1 MAKNDIKHNRNNV
14 VRETQ
19 TRMDQNAFEEKSI
32 GLYDI
37 DETIKYYFDEVLRL
51 QITDSGGNVTR
62 VPVTYASP
70 ENWKSYQTNDLKRD
84 ARGKIQLPILTFK
97 RDSITK
103 NRNLGNKVDAN
114 KPIYTFVDR
123 GRDPNQRYDRLSML
137 NQRQKELKYSRVLER
152 IVVPDY
158 ITVNYSCVIYTEFL
172 TQMNRIIE
180 AISYGEG
187 GYWGDKN
194 KYMVRAKVDEF
205 PSAIELNIGEDR
217 VVKSEFSLTIE
228 GHIIPKTI
236 QKQAQEGSSRVLT
249 KAKIS
254 LGESVMTGDQLNNV
268 NNVDS
273 STNNGGY

>member
-1 MAKNDIKHNRNNV
+1 MAKNDIKHNRNNAN
-14 VRETQ
+14 RAQQ
-19 TRMDQNAFEEKSI
+19 TRRDNDTNKDLSL

-37 DETIKYYFDEVLRL
+37 DETIKYYFDNVLKL
-51 QITDSGGNVTR
+51 QITDSGGNIVK

-70 ENWKSYQTNDLKRD
+70 ENWKSYQTNKLKRD
-84 ARGKIQLPILTFK
+84 SRGKIQLPILTFK

-114 KPIYTFVDR
+114 KPIYTFVER
-123 GRDPNQRYDRLSML
+123 GKDPNQRTDRLSIKPG
-137 NQRQKELKYSRVLER
+137 RQQNTKYSKVLEK
-152 IVVPDY
+152 IIVPDY

-187 GYWGDKN
+187 GYWGDKS

-217 VVKSEFSLTIE
+217 VVKSEFSLTID
-228 GHIIPKTI
+228 GHIIPDTI
-236 QKQAQEGSSRVLT
+236 QKQAEQGSSKVLT
-249 KAKIS
+249 KAKIQI
-254 LGESVMTGDQLNNV
+254 GESTVSDISQI
-268 NNVDS
+268 
-273 STNNGGY
+273 

>member
-1 MAKNDIKHNRNNV
+1 MANKDIKHNRNNV
-14 VRETQ
+14 NRAEQ
-19 TRMDQNAFEEKSI
+19 TRRDNDNNKDLSI

-37 DETIKYYFDEVLRL
+37 DETIKYYFDEVLKL
-51 QITDSGGNVTR
+51 QITDSGGNINK
-62 VPVTYASP
+62 VPVKYASP
-70 ENWKSYQTNDLKRD
+70 ENWKSYQTNDLRRD
-84 ARGKIQLPILTFK
+84 SRGKIQLPILTFK

-123 GRDPNQRYDRLSML
+123 GRDPNQRYDRLTML
-137 NQRQKELKYSRVLER
+137 NQRQTGAKYSRVLEK

-158 ITVNYSCVIYTEFL
+158 ITVNYSCVVYTEFL
-172 TQMNRIIE
+172 TQMNTIIE

-187 GYWGDKN
+187 GYWGDKS

-205 PSAIELNIGEDR
+205 PSAVELAIGEDR

-236 QKQAQEGSSRVLT
+236 QKQIQQGSSKVLT
-249 KAKIS
+249 KTKIQ
-254 LGESVMTGDQLNNV
+254 LGESVVSDITKI
-268 NNVDS
+268 
-273 STNNGGY
+273 

>member
-1 MAKNDIKHNRNNV
+1 MANKDIKHNRNNV
-14 VRETQ
+14 NRAEQ
-19 TRMDQNAFEEKSI
+19 TRRDNDNNKDLSI

-37 DETIKYYFDEVLRL
+37 DETIKYYFDEVLKL
-51 QITDSGGNVTR
+51 QITDSGGNINR
-62 VPVTYASP
+62 VPVKYASP
-70 ENWKSYQTNDLKRD
+70 ENWKSYQTNDLRRD
-84 ARGKIQLPILTFK
+84 SRGKIQLPILTFK

-114 KPIYTFVDR
+114 KPIYTFIDR

-236 QKQAQEGSSRVLT
+236 QKQATEGSSRVLT